1 MTEVQTYLT
10 PAVTSMLEDDDEKGG
25 VCDGSIGK
33 ARFFLPLKVCFYYLL
48 NELSR

>member
-25 VCDGSIGK
+25 VCDGSRGNKILSSSQSL
-33 ARFFLPLKVCFYYLL
+33 FLL
-48 NELSR
+48 